1 MKLLKDIV
9 ELILL
14 LLTAVIAL
22 VIRWGIPVLIIV
34 GILKLL
40 GVV

>member
-14 LLTAVIAL
+14 LLGTIVAL
-22 VIRWGIPVLIIV
+22 VIKWGIPVLIVV

-40 GVV
+40 GVI